1 MEQQERKKVEDKQQS
16 AIENILED
24 NKTSQKTQDLKNEE
38 LKSNISEVKIE

>member
-24 NKTSQKTQDLKNEE
+24 NKTSQKTQDAKNEE
-38 LKSNISEVKIE
+38 LKSTISEVKFE